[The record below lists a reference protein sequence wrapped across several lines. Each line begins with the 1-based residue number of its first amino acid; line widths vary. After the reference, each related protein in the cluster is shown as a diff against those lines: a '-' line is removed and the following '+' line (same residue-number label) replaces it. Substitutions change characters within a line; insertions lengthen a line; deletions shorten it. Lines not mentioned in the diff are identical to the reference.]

1 MEDEYDFFN
10 ENAIVSVMP
19 DYGGA
24 YLWGKS
30 AESGGVG
37 GNIADSFC
45 GYCSYLPIS
54 EHLQAQFHA
63 WQVQFEQSYFDD
75 EKDEQGKRIVRNG
88 HDEVVEWDWAA
99 FHTEGLRLAKCLKQ
113 ELGNRCKVYYV
124 KPYEDFDASERA
136 VEVLLDGTMC
146 VLTP

>member
-1 MEDEYDFFN
+1 MEDEYDFFH

-30 AESGGVG
+30 VESGGIG
-37 GNIADSFC
+37 SNIADSFC

-54 EHLQAQFHA
+54 EHLQAQFHV
-63 WQVQFEQSYFDD
+63 WQIQFEQSYFDD

-88 HDEVVEWDWAA
+88 NDEVVEWDWAA

-124 KPYEDFDASERA
+124 KPYEDFDAFERA
-136 VEVLLDGTMC
+136 VEVLLDGTIC